1 MNLALGDFLNPLSFA
16 KGLPCFRCGKPVE
29 GEHELII
36 KTRCSPNGIPY
47 EVTEYLCNSCFEE
60 LKDANKTSC

>member
-1 MNLALGDFLNPLSFA
+1 MNLELGDFLHSFPFA

-29 GEHELII
+29 GKHELVI
-36 KTRCSPNGIPY
+36 KTRCSPNGIQY